1 MKKSSFRQIN
11 RLLFLAVFA
20 LSSFQV
26 FSVKPVAKP
35 VTKPVTKPI
44 VLIKTSMGDVE
55 LALFPNE
62 APETVKNFID
72 LAEGKKEFTDPKSNK
87 KVKKPFYDGLV
98 FHRVIDKFMIQGGC
112 PLGTGTGNPGY
123 RFADEI
129 NAQKLGLDKKK
140 VIVDGKLNPL
150 LGIRSRQQYQQ
161 YVLLPVLQVLGIKN
175 QADLSKRKKEV
186 EAAIAKL
193 SLLDVFQSMGYKYNT
208 TRNSHAPMRGFIAM
222 ANSGPN
228 TNGSQFFINVIDTP
242 WLTGKHTVFGKVIKG
257 MDVVDK
263 ISKAAVAPGGKP
275 VTPIKIISIRVK
287 K

>member
-1 MKKSSFRQIN
+1 MKKFSTRQITS
-11 RLLFLAVFA
+11 LIFLAIFS

-26 FSVKPVAKP
+26 FAVKPVA
-35 VTKPVTKPI
+35 KPI
-44 VLIKTSMGDVE
+44 VLIKTSMGDIE
-55 LALFPNE
+55 LTLFPDE
-62 APETVKNFID
+62 APETVNNFIG
-72 LAEGKKEFTDPKSNK
+72 LAEGKKEFTDPKTNK

-150 LGIRSRQQYQQ
+150 LGIRSKRQYQQ
-161 YVLLPVLQVLGIKN
+161 FILMPVLQVLGIKD
-175 QADLSKRKKEV
+175 QANLNKRKKEV

-208 TRNSHAPMRGFIAM
+208 TRNSHAPMRGVIAM

-242 WLTGKHTVFGKVIKG
+242 WLTGKHTVFGEVTKG